1 MRGNHWSVAGRSWAL
16 APMLLLAGLAF
27 SGTTAL
33 AEESAGPL
41 QVFSVGDADFTD
53 QNSNG
58 PYLGA
63 TPMQLAGMTGGVV
76 RFEKGKHR
84 IDIWPYWYPEVI
96 YVLGGE
102 GRTTAAAPPFTE
114 PHNYDVGPGDCL
126 FVQVSTLVSFEPLS
140 DEPFEFFF
148 AIPN

>member
-41 QVFSVGDADFTD
+41 QVFSVGDTDFTD

-63 TPMQLAGMTGGVV
+63 TPMRLAGMTGAASCASRRASTGSTS
-76 RFEKGKHR
+76 
-84 IDIWPYWYPEVI
+84 
-96 YVLGGE
+96 
-102 GRTTAAAPPFTE
+102 GRTGTRK
-114 PHNYDVGPGDCL
+114 
-126 FVQVSTLVSFEPLS
+126 
-140 DEPFEFFF
+140 
-148 AIPN
+148 